1 MKPNFDTTLLELV
14 ELAEQ
19 IGYRIRYER
28 GDFNGGYCLLRE
40 QRLIIVNKKFE
51 PKRKI
56 TVLAKTLNE
65 IGIDNVYIKP
75 ALREIIEEEVIKDD
89 V

>member
-1 MKPNFDTTLLELV
+1 MKPNNDAILTELI

-28 GDFNGGYCLLRE
+28 GDFNGGYCLLKE

-56 TVLAKTLNE
+56 TILAKTLSE
-65 IGIDNVYIKP
+65 IGIENIYIKP
-75 ALREIIEEEVIKDD
+75 ALREIIEEEVIKIE